1 MARLTRNAV
10 AVTLAMLALPAT
22 AAADT
27 FTVTSSQEGA
37 GSLRQAIADANAHPG
52 HDVIDFAPA
61 VSKLTMVIDVVHNG
75 PLEITGDV
83 EIDGPGA
90 DSLKLFAFGTPVIRA
105 TASASA
111 TINDLHIF
119 GSSPISGG
127 STSGGA
133 IQNEGAL
140 TLRGVLI
147 DECHGSAPAGGQA
160 SGGAVSNTGTMTI
173 RDSTLTHNGVG
184 GSDGGSAAGG
194 AIANSGS
201 LKIDNT
207 QLINNTAAGANG
219 ASHPPGDGTG
229 GAISNTGTLEI
240 TDSTL
245 AKNIARGGSLH
256 GDGGAGVGGA
266 IYNAGSGSLTIR
278 NSTLSDN
285 TASGGGTLD
294 GSVAGLGIGGAIE
307 NTDTASLRVEN
318 STISSNAAAPGPG
331 THADTQSFGGGID
344 NQAHNPGNATIVSTT
359 IAGNVARRG
368 ANLDADG
375 ALSLKSSILTDPRN
389 GNGGAGDN
397 CHAVVDSQGYNIAS
411 DDSCKLRKAGDQE
424 STDPKLGALKDNGG
438 PTETMAIGTSS
449 PALDQGVDSGI
460 DNDQRG
466 SKRPVVFAEIP
477 QPAGGDGSDVGAYEL
492 KSAPGELPRNIDGT
506 ARRDEVVAGERACVA
521 FKARKADDDGDSA
534 GPLRDV
540 TVRFA
545 GEEAETGRDGKARIC
560 GRFESAG
567 VRRAVLTKTGYESD
581 RIRIGVV
588 EP

>member
-1 MARLTRNAV
+1 ML
-10 AVTLAMLALPAT
+10 VTLAMLVLPAT

-27 FTVTSSQEGA
+27 FTVTSSQEGT
-37 GSLRQAIADANAHPG
+37 GSLRQAIADSNAHPG
-52 HDVIDFAPA
+52 QDVIDFAPA
-61 VSKLTMVIDVVHNG
+61 VSKLTMIVDVAQNG

-90 DSLKLFAFGTPVIRA
+90 NSLRLFAFGTPVIRA

-111 TINDLHIF
+111 TISDLHIF
-119 GSSPISGG
+119 GAAPVGG
-127 STSGGA
+127 ASTSGGA

-140 TLRGVLI
+140 TLRGLLI

-160 SGGAVSNTGTMTI
+160 SGGAISNTGTMTI

-184 GSDGGSAAGG
+184 GSDGGSSAGG
-194 AIANSGS
+194 AIANSGT
-201 LKIDNT
+201 LTIDDT
-207 QLINNTAAGANG
+207 RLLSNTAVGANG

-229 GAISNTGTLEI
+229 GAISNTGTLTI

-278 NSTLSDN
+278 DSTLSDN
-285 TASGGGTLD
+285 LAGGGGTLD

-307 NTDTASLRVEN
+307 NTDSASLRVEN
-318 STISSNAAAPGPG
+318 STISSNTAAPGPG
-331 THADTQSFGGGID
+331 THDDMQSFGGGID
-344 NQAHNPGNATIVSTT
+344 DQAQNQGQATILSST

-368 ANLDADG
+368 ANLDAEG
-375 ALSLKSSILTDPRN
+375 ALTLKNSIVADPRN
-389 GNGGAGDN
+389 GKGGPGDN
-397 CHAVVDSQGYNIAS
+397 CGNGSVVDSQGYNIAS
-411 DDSCKLRKAGDQE
+411 DSSCRLRKAGDHE
-424 STDPKLGALKDNGG
+424 GTDPKLGALKDNGG
-438 PTETMAIGTSS
+438 PTETMAIDSSS

-466 SKRPVVFAEIP
+466 SKRPVVFAEVP
-477 QPAGGDGSDVGAYEL
+477 QPLGGDGSDVGAYEL
-492 KSAPGELPRNIDGT
+492 KAAPGELPRTIEAT
-506 ARRDEVVAGERACVA
+506 ARDVRMVAGERDCIT
-521 FKARKADDDGDSA
+521 FKARKTDDEGDSA

-540 TVRFA
+540 DVRFA
-545 GEEAETGRDGKARIC
+545 GDEAETGRDGKARIC
-560 GRFESAG
+560 GRFG
-567 VRRAVLTKTGYESD
+567 DPGGRRAVLSKPGYESD
-581 RIRIGVV
+581 RVRITV